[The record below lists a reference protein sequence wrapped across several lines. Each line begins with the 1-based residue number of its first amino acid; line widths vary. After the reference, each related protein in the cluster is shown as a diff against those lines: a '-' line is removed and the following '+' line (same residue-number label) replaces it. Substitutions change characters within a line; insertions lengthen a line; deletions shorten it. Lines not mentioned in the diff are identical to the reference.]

1 MKKNKNFDLK
11 LFIFILFVYFYPAL
25 LTFLFPFIL
34 DRLHFETDIVE
45 NFVFAFLI
53 LVVTVYFLNKKI
65 KLALLLLFFLYLF
78 ALVET
83 TYLLLFRSYF
93 TSSSIFIFF
102 ESNSSEIVSFSK
114 QYGSIGFYF
123 IASSLALIYLLFTYL
138 LFKRKIYFPI
148 NGIKIKK
155 TTVAIFTLTG
165 FLLLL
170 FSPLK
175 RSFFPMV
182 VANAV
187 IDYNKQMKAYNSM
200 KYKDKSDFFE
210 DVVVKNDS
218 VPETYI
224 IVIGES
230 TSRKHMGLY
239 GYSRQTTPL
248 LQSISDDL
256 FIFDNVTTP
265 NTHTLTSLEKVLTLG
280 TTENIDLKYKGNFIQ
295 LFNQAGFET
304 YWLSNQKPT
313 GIWDNFITGI
323 SNSAHKKVFF
333 NISGDK
339 SPYDEVVL
347 SSMNNIIKDNKKKQ
361 LIVLHLMGTH
371 LTYEDRYPNSF
382 EKFRDKPK
390 TKFQSDFAFKTIN
403 AYDNAILYQDF
414 ILYSVINKI
423 KQKRGKNAVLFI
435 SDHGEEVFDSI
446 DFFGHTESKGTK
458 TMYDIPFILW
468 MSKDKI
474 KEENELVF
482 DVKRKYSTENLIFTI
497 ADLASLKFKNFE
509 ASKSIFNHQFLVQKR
524 FIFDNKTYDS
534 YFKDEQ

>member
-1 MKKNKNFDLK
+1 MEKIKSLNLK
-11 LFIFILFVYFYPAL
+11 AIVFILLVYFYPAL
-25 LTFLFPFIL
+25 LTFIFPFIL

-114 QYGSIGFYF
+114 QYGSIGVYF
-123 IASSLALIYLLFTYL
+123 IALSLALIYSLFTYF
-138 LFKRKIYFPI
+138 LFKRKVCFPI
-148 NGIKIKK
+148 NTIKIKK
-155 TTVAIFTLTG
+155 TTVAIFTFIG

-170 FSPLK
+170 FSPLR

-187 IDYNKQMKAYNSM
+187 IDYNKEMKAYNSM
-200 KYKDKSDFFE
+200 KYKDKSDFFK

-248 LQSISDDL
+248 LQSISDEL
-256 FIFDNVTTP
+256 FVYDDVITP

-280 TTENIDLKYKGNFIQ
+280 TTENIDLKYKGNFLQ
-295 LFNQAGFET
+295 LFNQAGFDT

-333 NISGDK
+333 NISKDK

-347 SSMNNIIKDNKKKQ
+347 SSMDNIIKDNKKKQ

-382 EKFRDKPK
+382 EKFKDKPK

-403 AYDNAILYQDF
+403 AYDNAILYQDY
-414 ILYSVINKI
+414 ILYSVINKM

-458 TMYDIPFILW
+458 NMYDIPFILW
-468 MSKDKI
+468 LSKDKI
-474 KEENELVF
+474 KEKNELVF
-482 DVKRKYSTENLIFTI
+482 DIKRKYSTENLIFTI

-509 ASKSIFNHQFLVQKR
+509 ASKSILNNQFLINKR
-524 FIFDNKTYDS
+524 FILNNKTYDNF
-534 YFKDEQ
+534 FKEK